1 MNIRSFLRQ
10 KFNPIL
16 LSSVILISLSPLGF
30 AYANNSWDTSFRKAE
45 TLLASLTPEEKVGQL
60 FLITFNGNDTSAAS
74 PIYDL
79 IVNYHVSGVILNR
92 DNDNFLNPDQM
103 PKDCWDL
110 VNNLQLLEYDGSRRL
125 PQDTLSTED
134 QPPAYIP
141 LFIGLS
147 QEGNLSEY
155 SEILFGLS
163 PIPSQMSLGAT
174 WDPDLSELVGEQVG
188 RELSYLGI
196 NMLFGP
202 SLDVVSNPSP
212 GQSDLGVRSFGG
224 DPYWVGKLGQAY
236 IRGLHKGSLNNIAVV
251 GKYFPGLGSS
261 DRLPEEEVATV
272 RKSLEQLKQIDLAPF
287 FAVTGYAP
295 SSESAVDAL
304 LNSHIRY
311 QGLQGNIRSTTRPIS
326 LDPQAFDLL
335 MSLEPFGAWR
345 ESGGLIITDNLGSQ
359 ALQKLY
365 DPSGESFNI
374 RRVAVDAFIAGN
386 DILYLGNFGD
396 DNKPIPNHEIISTL
410 EFFAQKYTEDQDFAD
425 RVDESVLR
433 ILSLKY
439 SIYSSF
445 NISTIQTSQYNLSA
459 IGKGDVA
466 EIVAR
471 QSVTLINP
479 SISELDTVLQN
490 PPSSIERVVI
500 LSDTENATIC
510 GDCPEVPTLGTTS
523 LEDAIIKLYGPL
535 SGRQLVRAN
544 ITSYSFKEVTTLLDF
559 PSEVEQMEIDLYNA
573 DWIIVTTLGAH
584 EERLY
589 SKALTRL
596 LAERQDL
603 LRDKKLI
610 VFALGAPYYLDA
622 TNISKITAFFGL
634 YNKLPSSIDVAA
646 RILFNEFPSITGN
659 IPVSVPGINYDLI
672 SATSP
677 DPDRIFLLYIG
688 DKPDLTTTQEPSL
701 VTPAAPV
708 YRVEDIIELHTGIIL
723 DYNGNP
729 VPDGTPVTFVISSQ
743 GESTSLPQ
751 VITTD
756 GSTSTSYLVQNG
768 NNIIVHAESS
778 LAKSQSIEINI
789 LGDATNNT
797 TDGATD
803 GSTDDE
809 FQDSTQTPVDVIPG
823 TNESSQ
829 PLPPEENSSSWRLWL
844 ISLIIIVTL
853 SLIAYQAG
861 AMYGI
866 VRWGIKWSFSSFISG
881 LFVYNYLMLDLP
893 GVSWLIS
900 NTNPTLSMGLAVL
913 VGSLTG
919 WLLAFLYQRLHSS

>member
-1 MNIRSFLRQ
+1 MLVIKIRNFLHQ
-10 KFNPIL
+10 SLFPIL
-16 LSSVILISLSPLGF
+16 LSSILFASVSPLGSS
-30 AYANNSWDTSFRKAE
+30 YAASSGYSPLGKAE
-45 TLLASLTPEEKVGQL
+45 TQLASLTPAEKVGQL

-79 IVNYHVSGVILNR
+79 IVKYHIGGVILDR
-92 DNDNFLNPDQM
+92 DNDNFLNPDKM
-103 PKDCWDL
+103 PEDCWGL
-110 VNNLQLLEYDGSRRL
+110 VNNLQLLEYDDSRRL
-125 PQDTLSTED
+125 IQDVPPPENQS
-134 QPPAYIP
+134 PAYIP
-141 LFIGLS
+141 LFVGLS
-147 QEGNLSEY
+147 QEGNRSDY

-174 WDPDLSELVGEQVG
+174 WDADLSELVGEQVG
-188 RELSYLGI
+188 RELSALGI

-202 SLDVVSNPSP
+202 SLDVISNPSP
-212 GQSDLGVRSFGG
+212 GKSDLGVRSFGG
-224 DPYWVGKLGQAY
+224 DPYWVGKFGQAY
-236 IRGLHKGSLNNIAVV
+236 IRGLHKGSHNNIAVV

-287 FAVTGYAP
+287 FSVTGNA
-295 SSESAVDAL
+295 SSPESAVDAL

-345 ESGGLIITDNLGSQ
+345 ESGGLIISDNLGSQ

-396 DNKPIPNHEIISTL
+396 DNKPIPNHEIITTL

-439 SIYSSF
+439 ELYSSF
-445 NISTIQTSQYNLSA
+445 IVSAVLTSQNNLSA
-459 IGKGDVA
+459 IGKGDAA

-471 QSVTLINP
+471 QSATLINP
-479 SISELDTVLQN
+479 TISELAIVLQD
-490 PPSSIERVVI
+490 PPASSERVVI
-500 LSDTENATIC
+500 LSDTEQATIC
-510 GDCPEVPTLGTTS
+510 EDCPVTPTLGSKS
-523 LEDAIIKLYGPL
+523 LEDAIIKLYGPF

-544 ITSYSFKEVTTLLDF
+544 ISSYSFKDLTTLLDF
-559 PSEVEQMEIDLYNA
+559 PAETEEMVVELYNA
-573 DWIIVTTLGAH
+573 DWIIVTMLDVH
-584 EERLY
+584 EDRPY
-589 SKALTRL
+589 SFALTRL

-603 LRDKKLI
+603 LRDKILV

-634 YNKLPSSIDVAA
+634 YNKLPSSLDVAA

-659 IPVSVPGINYDLI
+659 LPVSVPGINYDLI

-677 DPDRIFLLYIG
+677 DATRIFPLYIG
-688 DKPDLTTTQEPSL
+688 DKPELSTTQEPSL
-701 VTPAAPV
+701 ATPASPV
-708 YRVEDIIELHTGIIL
+708 YYVGDLIELHAGVIL
-723 DYNGNP
+723 DHNGNP
-729 VPDGTPVTFVISSQ
+729 VPDGTPLTFFITSQ

-751 VITTD
+751 VTTIE
-756 GSTSTSYLVQNG
+756 GSASTNYLVQSVNH
-768 NNIIVHAESS
+768 IIIHAESS

-789 LGDATNNT
+789 LGDNNGNATAVT
-797 TDGATD
+797 
-803 GSTDDE
+803 TDDE
-809 FQDSTQTPVDVIPG
+809 IQYSTQTPTELLPVTDEP
-823 TNESSQ
+823 TQ
-829 PLPPEENSSSWRLWL
+829 PDPPANDPSSWRLWT
-844 ISLIIIVTL
+844 ISLLIIVTI

-861 AMYGI
+861 ATLGI
-866 VRWGIKWSFSSFISG
+866 VRWGIKWGFSAFISG
-881 LFVYNYLMLDLP
+881 LFVYNYLILDLP
-893 GVSWLIS
+893 GVSLIIS
-900 NTNPTLSMGLAVL
+900 NNTSTLSI
-913 VGSLTG
+913 
-919 WLLAFLYQRLHSS
+919 

>member
-10 KFNPIL
+10 NLNPIL
-16 LSSVILISLSPLGF
+16 LSSVILFSLSPLGF
-30 AYANNSWDTSFRKAE
+30 AYANNTGDTSFRKAE

-79 IVNYHVSGVILNR
+79 IVNYHVSGVILDR

-125 PQDTLSTED
+125 PQDTLSPED

-147 QEGNLSEY
+147 QEGNRSEY

-202 SLDVVSNPSP
+202 SLDVVSNQSP
-212 GQSDLGVRSFGG
+212 GQIDLGVRSFGG

-236 IRGLHKGSLNNIAVV
+236 IRGLHKGSQNNITVV

-287 FAVTGYAP
+287 FAVTGYAT

-335 MSLEPFGAWR
+335 MSLEPFGVWR

-396 DNKPIPNHEIISTL
+396 DNKPIPNHEIVSTL

-433 ILSLKY
+433 ILTLKY
-439 SIYSSF
+439 SIYSIF
-445 NISTIQTSQYNLSA
+445 NISTILTSQYNLSA
-459 IGKGDVA
+459 IGKGDAA
-466 EIVAR
+466 EVVAR

-500 LSDTENATIC
+500 LSDTEYATIC
-510 GDCPEVPTLGTTS
+510 GDCPEIPTLGTTS
-523 LEDAIIKLYGPL
+523 LEDAIIKLYGPF

-544 ITSYSFKEVTTLLDF
+544 ITSYSFKELTTLLDF
-559 PSEVEQMEIDLYNA
+559 PPEVEQMEIDLYNA
-573 DWIIVTTLGAH
+573 DWIIVTALDAH
-584 EERLY
+584 EERPY
-589 SKALTRL
+589 SQALTRL

-603 LRDKKLI
+603 LRDKKII

-688 DKPDLTTTQEPSL
+688 DKPDLTATQEPSL
-701 VTPAAPV
+701 ATPAAPV
-708 YRVEDIIELHTGIIL
+708 YRVEDVIELHTGIIL

-789 LGDATNNT
+789 LGDATDNT
-797 TDGATD
+797 TAGATD
-803 GSTDDE
+803 GATDDE
-809 FQDSTQTPVDVIPG
+809 FQDSTQTPVDVMPG
-823 TNESSQ
+823 TDEPSQ
-829 PLPPEENSSSWRLWL
+829 PLTSEENSSSWRLWI
-844 ISLIIIVTL
+844 ISLIIIVTI

-893 GVSWLIS
+893 GVSLLIS
-900 NTNPTLSMGLAVL
+900 NTNSTLSMGLAVL
-913 VGSLTG
+913 VGSLSG
-919 WLLAFLYQRLHSS
+919 WLLAYLYQRLHSS